1 MGYFFNVVLEDH
13 DNLNDDYYINNNKLN
28 SDQKL
33 NLIQSAIGESEKIK
47 FREFN
52 IDDLYTLRSE
62 VSYYIFSNLK
72 KIKHA

>member
-72 KIKHA
+72 KIKP

>member
-62 VSYYIFSNLK
+62 VSYYIF
-72 KIKHA
+72 